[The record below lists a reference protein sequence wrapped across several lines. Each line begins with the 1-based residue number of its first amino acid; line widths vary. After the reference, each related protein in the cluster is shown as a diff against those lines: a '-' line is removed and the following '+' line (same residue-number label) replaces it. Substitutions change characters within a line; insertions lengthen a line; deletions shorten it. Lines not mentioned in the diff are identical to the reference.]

1 MKKQNVAAAILFCGF
16 LFAIGAGY
24 LLPKADFSEMEKRY
38 LAQAPTL
45 SLKSVFSG
53 QWSRQAEEYLSE
65 CMKRVSVRNVWC
77 LPLCMQAV
85 NLIIMLIK
93 QVEVSTE

>member
-53 QWSRQAEEYLSE
+53 DTR
-65 CMKRVSVRNVWC
+65 
-77 LPLCMQAV
+77 
-85 NLIIMLIK
+85 
-93 QVEVSTE
+93 